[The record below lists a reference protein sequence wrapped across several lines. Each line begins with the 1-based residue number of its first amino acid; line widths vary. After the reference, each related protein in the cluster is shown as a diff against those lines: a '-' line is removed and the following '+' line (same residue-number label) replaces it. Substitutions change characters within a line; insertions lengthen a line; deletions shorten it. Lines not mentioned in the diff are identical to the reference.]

1 MTTFKVKRTSI
12 TRILAKKWDWDNKVC
27 LCVLSGWRHW
37 NIVLQTS
44 FLWAFLGIRT
54 LTYFNYAA
62 SFKLLCNLI
71 TIKWLGVCRYII
83 YERNTVLTTVTAVA
97 VARSVS
103 YRNASVFRKYHF
115 YEHQNIIQFTKYCR
129 ININSVLI
137 WILENFW
144 YAICMGYCSI
154 S

>member
-27 LCVLSGWRHW
+27 LCVLSCWRHC

-44 FLWAFLGIRT
+44 FVWAFGWIRT
-54 LTYFNYAA
+54 LTYLFYAA
-62 SFKLLCNLI
+62 SFQVLCNLI
-71 TIKWLGVCRYII
+71 KIKRPGVCRYIS
-83 YERNTVLTTVTAVA
+83 YERNTVFTVRTDADVP
-97 VARSVS
+97 SS
-103 YRNASVFRKYHF
+103 ISCRNATVFQKYHF
-115 YEHQNIIQFTKYCR
+115 YELQNIIKFTKYCQ